1 MEFKDRLK
9 RIRQERNLSQ
19 QALADAIYV
28 SRSAVAKWENGLGL
42 PGESSYQSLLSYFGM
57 TAEEFPLN
65 EEVEA
70 VYVAKNKRIFTLS
83 ATAIVLVSLLTVGLL
98 LLCLAT
104 VLSVITIEQSAS
116 QGIGIIG
123 GADLPTFWLILRHG
137 KDGLYFALTVLGVLS
152 LLASVFF
159 LVLAKRK

>member
-9 RIRQERNLSQ
+9 HIRQEKKLSQ

-42 PGESSYQSLLSYFGM
+42 PSESSYQSLLDYLGL
-57 TAEEFPLN
+57 TKEEFPLN

-83 ATAIVLVSLLTVGLL
+83 ATVIILACLLATGIL
-98 LLCLAT
+98 LLCLAAI
-104 VLSVITIEQSAS
+104 LSINTIEGATE
-116 QGIGIIG
+116 GMGIIG
-123 GADLPTFWLILRHG
+123 GADLPTFLLVLRHG
-137 KDGLYFALTVLGVLS
+137 KDGVYFTLALLGVLS
-152 LLASVFF
+152 LIASLTF
-159 LVLAKRK
+159 LVFSKKK

>member
-1 MEFKDRLK
+1 MELKDKLK
-9 RIRQERNLSQ
+9 QLRKDKGLT
-19 QALADAIYV
+19 QAQLAETLFV
-28 SRSAVAKWENGLGL
+28 SRSMVAKWENGLGL
-42 PGESSYQSLLSYFGM
+42 PGDSSYQSLLSYFGM

-83 ATAIVLVSLLTVGLL
+83 ATVIVLVSLLTVGLL

-137 KDGLYFALTVLGVLS
+137 KDGLYFALAVLGVLS

>member
-1 MEFKDRLK
+1 MDFKDRLK

-42 PGESSYQSLLSYFGM
+42 PGDSSYQSLLSYFGM

-65 EEVEA
+65 

-116 QGIGIIG
+116 QGMGIIG